1 MLFCLHSIAMSQG
14 QVFDY
19 LGLVIAVLTIVQLVW
34 SLFVRA

>member
-1 MLFCLHSIAMSQG
+1 MYCLHSIAMPQG

-19 LGLVIAVLTIVQLVW
+19 LGLVIAVLTLVQIVW